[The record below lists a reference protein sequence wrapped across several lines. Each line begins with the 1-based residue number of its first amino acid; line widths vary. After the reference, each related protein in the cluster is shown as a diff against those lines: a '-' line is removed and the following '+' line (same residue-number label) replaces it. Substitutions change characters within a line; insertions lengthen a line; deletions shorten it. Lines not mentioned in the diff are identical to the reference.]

1 MTKTKEPN
9 PPFPV
14 EIIDVVPTEVANPF
28 TKQKATLQPT
38 AIAVYDCI
46 KGAEMLEDFDIV
58 EKGLDWF
65 RELSKRIYGVIRL
78 MTNIKAI
85 GISFLDGMLFG
96 AYTVGP
102 VMVFLW
108 AIGFISINI

>member
-1 MTKTKEPN
+1 MRRTTMTKTKEPN

-14 EIIDVVPTEVANPF
+14 EIIDTVPTEVANPF

-46 KGAEMLEDFDIV
+46 KGAEMIEDFDIV

-65 RELSKRIYGVIRL
+65 REHYPKEYMVL
-78 MTNIKAI
+78 
-85 GISFLDGMLFG
+85 LD
-96 AYTVGP
+96 
-102 VMVFLW
+102 
-108 AIGFISINI
+108 